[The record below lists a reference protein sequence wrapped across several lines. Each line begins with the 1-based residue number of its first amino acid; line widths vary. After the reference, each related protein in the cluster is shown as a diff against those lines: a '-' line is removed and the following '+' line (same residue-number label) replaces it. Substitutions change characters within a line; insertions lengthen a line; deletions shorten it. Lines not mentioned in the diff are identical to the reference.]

1 MNALDTFDK
10 IVLFIL
16 AVGIVYFAL
25 LAVERLTK

>member
-1 MNALDTFDK
+1 MTAYDK

-25 LAVERLTK
+25 MAVERLTK